1 MAKGNATCTASSF
14 SNRGCIKSAPGAS
27 SVLYRDK
34 LYKKLKMT
42 HHESPDF
49 TILKVNLK
57 LFNTLLKKTI
67 RAAKY
72 MYYESTFTKK

>member
-1 MAKGNATCTASSF
+1 
-14 SNRGCIKSAPGAS
+14 
-27 SVLYRDK
+27 
-34 LYKKLKMT
+34 MT

-49 TILKVNLK
+49 TIMKVNLK
-57 LFNTLLKKTI
+57 SFNTLLKKTI